1 MQRSRP
7 KSSFEKFDPAP
18 IQIGTMLRQ
27 VPSTRSALTQFHDLD
42 TSQIKATT
50 QLPECFKPVS
60 QKPGEQGIKRAVA
73 IKMSLLSLGQAIAY
87 KSIITTRC
95 RCDFH
100 VHRWDKARETM
111 TKNIRDADVA
121 FIQALAEV
129 LRENDLT
136 EVKVK
141 REYGEDDSLDVRV
154 SRQQPQQVMAAAV
167 AAPVAAAPAAAAP
180 AASADPAS
188 DPGAVTSPMVG
199 TIYLAAEPG
208 APAFVSVGTVVAEG
222 DTLLIVEAMK
232 TMNHIPA
239 PRAGKVT
246 RILVDDGSAV
256 EFGSPLVI
264 LE

>member
-1 MQRSRP
+1 
-7 KSSFEKFDPAP
+7 
-18 IQIGTMLRQ
+18 
-27 VPSTRSALTQFHDLD
+27 
-42 TSQIKATT
+42 
-50 QLPECFKPVS
+50 
-60 QKPGEQGIKRAVA
+60 
-73 IKMSLLSLGQAIAY
+73 
-87 KSIITTRC
+87 
-95 RCDFH
+95 
-100 VHRWDKARETM
+100 M
-111 TKNIRDADVA
+111 TKNTRDADVA

-154 SRQQPQQVMAAAV
+154 SRQQPQQVVTHAPVA
-167 AAPVAAAPAAAAP
+167 AAPVAALPAAAAP
-180 AASADPAS
+180 AAVAAAPDPAA

-199 TIYLAAEPG
+199 TVYMQTEPG
-208 APAFVSVGTVVAEG
+208 APAFITVGATVAEG

-246 RILVDDGSAV
+246 RILVDDGAAV